1 MLNFEVRSMASFGT
15 VWYTAMV
22 VFFLKGAASSIEKKA
37 LKQGDVNLGGLFP
50 IHKSAQEDNCSMS
63 FKEGVILTEAMI
75 HAIEVVNNST
85 LLRHGITLG
94 YDIRDTCN
102 SVITA
107 LKASLD
113 FVNEKTSRGQM
124 ENITSHYLTRKPVA
138 VIGAGNSEISS
149 AVNNIFSIF
158 KVPQIGYAST
168 SRVLS
173 NKKLYPTFLRTVPPD
188 SHQGLAIAKIVS
200 HFQWNFVALLAL
212 DNIYGRPLAETF
224 KAEVKKFGVC
234 LAMDILIPY
243 NPTKSKIAEIV
254 GKIHQDKNIGV
265 ILLFT
270 SEKEAIMILDEAA
283 KQNISRRLWI
293 ASDSWAD
300 SPKIAEDHAEVVD
313 GMLRIINQPTV
324 VPNFMKYFYRLTP
337 STNSH
342 NPWFGEFWEKIFH
355 CNILKKNFRLPK
367 AKSSQMKNCSG
378 KERLSSVLQDTD
390 ALFSRVS
397 YVFDAVFSVAYSIKE
412 ICERNLSTK
421 SSEGIYDKDIYVNRV
436 TPSSVLSHIFN
447 VTFQSVTNHTVSF
460 DSDGDANGHYDIIN
474 FRKDGLITTFLTVGK
489 YNGKTGSLNFQNET
503 IHWPGGTK
511 SPPFGRCSVECSPG
525 TYKVILKPVCC
536 WICKPC
542 PAGSVSNASGVCTQ
556 CQWGK
561 IPNRNKTKCVVI
573 PVIFL
578 RWESAWAWSL
588 IGTIILCESLC
599 VFTVVVFLRYK
610 ETPIVKAA
618 NREISFLLLFGLLAG
633 FLIPLAYI
641 GRPTDINCKIQAILF
656 GASFSFSLSMIL
668 ARINRTVVVFRYSKV
683 TPRKKS
689 KFLRRYLG
697 LFLYNRTQIMLA
709 LFFTVLELLLCFV
722 WLLSSPPR
730 VTLRRLTISENL
742 AMCEVVPNFGHIA
755 SNAFIIFLSL
765 LCTFVAFKSRKLPQ
779 NYNEAK
785 FISFAMFVFNCIWLT
800 FVGAFYGTPDGY
812 HNVIINCFA
821 IIASNFAIFALV
833 FGPKLYIIIFRPSLN
848 QMQVFRALTAR
859 YTFRS
864 SRRSSAL
871 TSGDMMGS
879 SYVMKENKYVQ
890 TCSAM
895 NSEESEI
902 KGGPFTCSGTPVN
915 CDAQPNKAALKSTQ
929 KPYENVLLKEVHIC
943 KLCRPNRRAAS
954 DSALNRPSE
963 DVGDLRTFQ
972 RHLLIH
978 GGCCPLRTRR
988 DEVSHRQKQPLNDRD
1003 DINQENCFAED
1014 LLSLTDKEKFEREEN
1029 LLDRISYTPIQA
1041 NYSLASDSMSNLC
1054 LIPLSRK
1061 KLSFCP
1067 TNYQINCKYRGIK
1080 ESHV

>member
-300 SPKIAEDHAEVVD
+300 SPKIAEDHAEIVD

-337 STNSH
+337 STKSH

-421 SSEGIYDKDIYVNRV
+421 SNEGIYDKDIYVNRV

-536 WICKPC
+536 WICRPC

-573 PVIFL
+573 PVI
-578 RWESAWAWSL
+578 
-588 IGTIILCESLC
+588 
-599 VFTVVVFLRYK
+599 
-610 ETPIVKAA
+610 
-618 NREISFLLLFGLLAG
+618 
-633 FLIPLAYI
+633 
-641 GRPTDINCKIQAILF
+641 
-656 GASFSFSLSMIL
+656 
-668 ARINRTVVVFRYSKV
+668 
-683 TPRKKS
+683 
-689 KFLRRYLG
+689 
-697 LFLYNRTQIMLA
+697 
-709 LFFTVLELLLCFV
+709 
-722 WLLSSPPR
+722 
-730 VTLRRLTISENL
+730 
-742 AMCEVVPNFGHIA
+742 
-755 SNAFIIFLSL
+755 
-765 LCTFVAFKSRKLPQ
+765 
-779 NYNEAK
+779 
-785 FISFAMFVFNCIWLT
+785 SFAGRVL
-800 FVGAFYGTPDGY
+800 
-812 HNVIINCFA
+812 
-821 IIASNFAIFALV
+821 
-833 FGPKLYIIIFRPSLN
+833 GPGL
-848 QMQVFRALTAR
+848 
-859 YTFRS
+859 
-864 SRRSSAL
+864 
-871 TSGDMMGS
+871 
-879 SYVMKENKYVQ
+879 
-890 TCSAM
+890 
-895 NSEESEI
+895 
-902 KGGPFTCSGTPVN
+902 
-915 CDAQPNKAALKSTQ
+915 
-929 KPYENVLLKEVHIC
+929 
-943 KLCRPNRRAAS
+943 
-954 DSALNRPSE
+954 
-963 DVGDLRTFQ
+963 
-972 RHLLIH
+972 
-978 GGCCPLRTRR
+978 
-988 DEVSHRQKQPLNDRD
+988 
-1003 DINQENCFAED
+1003 
-1014 LLSLTDKEKFEREEN
+1014 
-1029 LLDRISYTPIQA
+1029 
-1041 NYSLASDSMSNLC
+1041 
-1054 LIPLSRK
+1054 
-1061 KLSFCP
+1061 
-1067 TNYQINCKYRGIK
+1067 
-1080 ESHV
+1080 